1 MTAWKLAY
9 HANCWGGLGGDAV
22 GVTSVT
28 QLAYRTFGDMDRA
41 CADIAAA
48 GYAGVELF
56 DGNLLDISKDLV
68 MPVQFPCHV
77 GDDRAQEV
85 EGFTKGC
92 VGKGR
97 VGGTGV
103 GHYDFRV
110 QRSVLRDQRSDLGFG
125 IYGLRIR

>member
-56 DGNLLDISKDLV
+56 DGIAQMVHPDHIGPEDAAPPPEFE
-68 MPVQFPCHV
+68 PVYPLSGRLTQGV
-77 GDDRAQEV
+77 VQKAVADQLEQV
-85 EGFTKGC
+85 LQTTKE
-92 VGKGR
+92 
-97 VGGTGV
+97 
-103 GHYDFRV
+103 
-110 QRSVLRDQRSDLGFG
+110 Q
-125 IYGLRIR
+125 

>member
-56 DGNLLDISKDLV
+56 DGNLLDYSAAEMRKLLADNGLELV
-68 MPVQFPCHV
+68 ATYAGGNFIF
-77 GDDRAQEV
+77 DDILPE
-85 EGFTKGC
+85 E
-92 VGKGR
+92 
-97 VGGTGV
+97 
-103 GHYDFRV
+103 
-110 QRSVLRDQRSDLGFG
+110 L
-125 IYGLRIR
+125 